1 MNRPAKLFSLLL
13 LVSLVGALI
22 GCDDEST
29 ITTEESEQV
38 RKEMSQEAYED
49 AMIKAGRGAELEQ
62 QKAAEEA
69 RRQPGAQ
76 DGV

>member
-1 MNRPAKLFSLLL
+1 MNAFSKA
-13 LVSLVGALI
+13 VGFLCLAVAFVALI

-29 ITTEESEQV
+29 ITTSESEQV
-38 RKEMSQEAYED
+38 REEMSQEKYED

-62 QKAAEEA
+62 QKAAEES
-69 RRQPGAQ
+69 RRQSGAQ

>member
-1 MNRPAKLFSLLL
+1 MNTIAKVLGFVLL
-13 LVSLVGALI
+13 LVTLVTLI
-22 GCDDEST
+22 ACDDEST
-29 ITTEESEQV
+29 ITTSESEQV
-38 RKEMSQEAYED
+38 RQEMSQEAYED